1 MHHDLEHIVGMSEAE
16 ASGYLIAHGYFLSLN
31 SKDGETYIKTCELN
45 PNRVNVDVE
54 NDIVVKF
61 NGVG

>member
-1 MHHDLEHIVGMSEAE
+1 MQHDLEHIVGMSEEE
-16 ASGYLIAHGYFLSLN
+16 ASGYLVAHGYFLSHD
-31 SKDGETYIKTCELN
+31 SKDGETYFKTCELN

-54 NDIVVKF
+54 NNVVVRF